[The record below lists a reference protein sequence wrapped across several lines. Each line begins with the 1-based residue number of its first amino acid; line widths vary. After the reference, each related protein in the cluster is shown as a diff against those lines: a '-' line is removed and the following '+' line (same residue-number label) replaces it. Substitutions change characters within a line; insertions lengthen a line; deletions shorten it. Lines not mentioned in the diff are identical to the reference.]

1 MILPPNCQ
9 NNFFATLV
17 FYIENYL
24 YLLVLNKNYKQSKYY
39 NYEKNVFDFG
49 DGGKCYDVIV

>member
-1 MILPPNCQ
+1 MEKWVLPIDVGKLIINGTRLI
-9 NNFFATLV
+9 FA
-17 FYIENYL
+17 I
-24 YLLVLNKNYKQSKYY
+24 VLNKNYKQSKYY

>member
-1 MILPPNCQ
+1 M
-9 NNFFATLV
+9 
-17 FYIENYL
+17 
-24 YLLVLNKNYKQSKYY
+24 VLSKNYKQSKYY